1 MTTALEQKLQNL
13 ADRPLTEG
21 EMALAVRDL
30 TGAVDC
36 LIKMYIKVISE
47 GGNINTS
54 FDERAGRR
62 TQFARPKYTPIRLC

>member
-1 MTTALEQKLQNL
+1 MTTALEQKLQKL
-13 ADRPLTEG
+13 ADRPLSEG

-54 FDERAGRR
+54 IDKGTGRR

>member
-13 ADRPLTEG
+13 TSRPLSDG

-36 LIKMYIKVISE
+36 LIKMYIKVVSE

-54 FDERAGRR
+54 FDKGTGRR
-62 TQFARPKYTPIRLC
+62 TQFARPKFTPIRLC

>member
-1 MTTALEQKLQNL
+1 MTTALEQKLQKL
-13 ADRPLTEG
+13 ADRPLSEG

-54 FDERAGRR
+54 IDKRTGRR